1 MTRIVAV
8 AIAAAAILLSASV
21 ARAQETT
28 QDTPKVSIKPAL
40 VFTGAWVTA
49 ASLDVWSDRYAVANA
64 RAVEGNPIMPGDQQT
79 RYAVTYAA
87 AAAGAWATARLW
99 QHDHKRLAV
108 ALTVGNLVAR
118 VFVAQHNIA
127 IGNGRPVSPAP

>member
-1 MTRIVAV
+1 MTRIAVVAV
-8 AIAAAAILLSASV
+8 AAFIVVSASA

-28 QDTPKVSIKPAL
+28 QDTAKVSIKPAL

-49 ASLDVWSDRYAVANA
+49 ATLDVWTDRYAVTNA
-64 RAVEGNPIMPGDQQT
+64 RAVEGNPIMPGDAQT

-87 AAAGAWATARLW
+87 AAAGAWAATQLW

-118 VFVAQHNIA
+118 GFVARHNIA
-127 IGNGRPVSPAP
+127 VGNDRPGSPAP